1 MASGA
6 WIEAREVKAGA
17 AFPKGLPLVVVGRP
31 DELPLS
37 QWVER
42 NRTVLNA
49 MLEANGAV
57 LLRGFGAVDPQ
68 EFGHVAETASDAGR
82 LMDYVE
88 NTSPR
93 TSVSGNVKTS
103 TDYPPDRRILL
114 HNEHSYSRFFPRR
127 LFFACAVAASEG
139 GRTMLADCRR
149 VLSRIDKRLVARFES
164 RGWMY
169 VRNFRDSFGP
179 RWQDV
184 FQTDSPDA
192 VSKYCAD
199 ADIECDWRGDRALS
213 TRQIRAAVIRHP
225 VTAEP
230 AWFNHIAFWHVT
242 SLEPAIRE
250 VVLSELSEDD
260 YPNQTFYG
268 DGSSIEPGDIE
279 QILGA
284 YEAEAVGISWQA
296 GDVMIIDNIL
306 AAHGRETFAPPRRVL
321 FAMSDATD
329 RRSIRGVPQ

>member
-1 MASGA
+1 MASAA

-17 AFPKGLPLVVVGRP
+17 AFPKGLPLIVVSRP
-31 DELPLS
+31 EEFPLS

-42 NRTVLNA
+42 NRAVLNA
-49 MLEANGAV
+49 MLEATGAI
-57 LLRGFGAVDPQ
+57 LFRGFDVVDPQ
-68 EFGHVAETASDAGR
+68 AFGHIAETISDAGR

-93 TSVSGNVKTS
+93 TSVFGNVKTS
-103 TDYPPDRRILL
+103 TDYPPPQRILL

-127 LFFACAVAASEG
+127 LFFACVIAASEG
-139 GRTMLADCRR
+139 GRTTLADGRR
-149 VLSRIDKRLVARFES
+149 VLSRIDDRLLARFET

-169 VRNFRDSFGP
+169 VRNYRGSFGP

-184 FQTDSPDA
+184 FQTDSPAA

-199 ADIECDWRGDRALS
+199 ADIECDWRGDDALS

-225 VTAEP
+225 VTAEA
-230 AWFNHIAFWHVT
+230 AWFNHIAFWHVS
-242 SLEPAIRE
+242 SLEPSIRE
-250 VVLSELSEDD
+250 AVLSELSEED

-268 DGSSIEPGDIE
+268 DGSSIAPTDIE
-279 QILGA
+279 QILAA
-284 YEAEAVGISWQA
+284 YEAETVGVSWQA
-296 GDVMIIDNIL
+296 GDVMIIDNVL
-306 AAHGRETFAPPRRVL
+306 TAHGRESFAPPRRVL

-329 RRSIRGVPQ
+329 RRSLREARR